1 MSLSDFFK
9 KKDSAVVAKDRLKIM
24 LAHERTSCNFP
35 YLEDLRNDII
45 EVIKKYTN
53 VKDVKIKQENEQNLD
68 VLEIDILLAWIKCE
82 GLVTRV

>member
-1 MSLSDFFK
+1 MNFASFFK

-45 EVIKKYTN
+45 GVIKKYTN
-53 VKDVKIKQENEQNLD
+53 VKDVKIKQENDKNID
-68 VLEIDILLAWIKCE
+68 VLEIDILLA
-82 GLVTRV
+82 